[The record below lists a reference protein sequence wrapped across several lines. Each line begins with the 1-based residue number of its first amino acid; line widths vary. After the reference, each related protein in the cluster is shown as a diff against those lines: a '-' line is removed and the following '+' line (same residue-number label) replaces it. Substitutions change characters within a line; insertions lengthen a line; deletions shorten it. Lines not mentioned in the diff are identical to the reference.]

1 MRRDNRKVKGYLI
14 EDMTQVIIITVAVLF
29 IFFGA
34 GYRKEQLDK
43 KAYEE
48 KLKKDYGKVNTR
60 RLSSEDLKNIKGYTS
75 YHTHDDIIDDITW
88 NDLDMNLIYS
98 KMNYC
103 KSSAGDEY
111 LYYTLRSPQ
120 TADYDWS
127 DIENK
132 INHLKEDSAYR
143 TKLSVCLHD
152 IGRSKNYSI
161 YNYIDK
167 LEEAKRTSAFMTLAG
182 VLMYIPA
189 IVVCFFNLIIGISL
203 VFVLAIYNIATYFKQ
218 KSIIE
223 PYIVCFEYVF
233 RILKNCDSITQVIK
247 AGSDILNEEMTDL
260 VSVSDDFRSFKRFS
274 SFVIGDLGNSPVGV
288 ILDYIKMLT
297 HFDLI
302 KFNTMLDQVKLH
314 SNDIDK
320 IITIIGKIDCY
331 ISIGEYR
338 TSLSQYSIPKLNDS
352 FTGIKIND
360 GYHPLLDNPVSN
372 SIYTDKCVLLTGS
385 NASGKS
391 TFLKMVA
398 VNALLSQTIHTS
410 CSKEY
415 EAPYFS
421 IYSSLSLKD
430 SIITGESYYMVEI
443 KTLKRIM
450 DASDNKKHVL
460 GFVDE
465 VLRGTN
471 TTERIAASSAILRN
485 LSDKGVLVF
494 AATHDLELTS
504 ILDDIYDN
512 YHFEEE
518 MKHDDVTFPYKLSAG
533 KATSRNAI
541 KLLDILGY
549 DKNIIKKANEI
560 VKSMEERR

>member
-1 MRRDNRKVKGYLI
+1 
-14 EDMTQVIIITVAVLF
+14 MTQVIIITVILLL

-48 KLKKDYGKVNTR
+48 KLKNDYGKINTR
-60 RLSSEDLKNIKGYTS
+60 KLSSEELKSIKGFTN
-75 YHTHDDIIDDITW
+75 YHFHEDMIDDITW

-103 KSSAGDEY
+103 NSSAGDEF
-111 LYYTLRSPQ
+111 LYYTLRSPH
-120 TADYDWS
+120 TKLFDWS
-127 DIENK
+127 DFECKVNRLIEDP
-132 INHLKEDSAYR
+132 EYR
-143 TKLSVCLHD
+143 TKLQVCLHD

-161 YNYIDK
+161 YSYIDK
-167 LEEAKRTSAFMTLAG
+167 LDEATRTSTLMTMAG
-182 VLMYIPA
+182 VIMYIPA
-189 IVVCFFNLIIGISL
+189 IVICFFNLVIGIAL
-203 VFVLAIYNIATYFKQ
+203 IFVLAVYNIATYFKQ
-218 KSIIE
+218 KSRIE

-233 RILKNCDSITQVIK
+233 RVLKNCDNIIQVIK
-247 AGSDILNEEMTDL
+247 DGPDILKGEMTDL
-260 VSVSDDFRSFKRFS
+260 VSISNRFKSFKRFS
-274 SFVIGDLGNSPVGV
+274 SLVIGNLGNSPLGV

-297 HFDLI
+297 HLDLM
-302 KFNTMLDQVKLH
+302 KFNTMLDQIKLH
-314 SNDIDK
+314 QEDIDK
-320 IITIIGKIDCY
+320 ILTIIGTIDCY

-338 TSLSQYSIPKLNDS
+338 VSTSQFSIPKLDDS
-352 FTGIKIND
+352 YKGLKIKD
-360 GYHPLLDNPVSN
+360 GYHPLLTDAVPN
-372 SIYTDKCVLLTGS
+372 SINADKCVLLTGS

-391 TFLKMVA
+391 TFLKMIA

-410 CSKEY
+410 LSKEY
-415 EAPYFS
+415 VAPYFN

-430 SIITGESYYMVEI
+430 SIVTGESYYMVEI
-443 KTLKRIM
+443 KALKRIM
-450 DASDNKKHVL
+450 DASENKAHVL

-518 MKHDDVTFPYKLSAG
+518 MKDNDVIFPYKLSKG

-549 DKNIIKKANEI
+549 DKDIISKANEL
-560 VKSMEERR
+560 VKNMEESR